1 MLTKYNNVKTLFQQE
16 LGLCLTMRMLS
27 SRGLSNRMRTPK
39 INLPM
44 YANQPENK
52 YLKQN
57 NGTWAEAVE
66 QLDGTI
72 IEIFTPLR
80 IENAQSASSSSLI
93 TAPEG
98 GVLNERRCKTKPPEA
113 IFEMDDWTRCWK
125 QTNKDA
131 KSTYDQLTI
140 DLLSKSELNDIKG
153 YPVSFTKDENVS
165 LIKLLPDCVTHE
177 PILTQYMLCNFEDNH
192 IQKYNDKKIQKFD
205 SEHRVINEIQIFA
218 GKHAYSHS
226 EIRISFRPISILVL
240 LHFDTKKI
248 SLVVKNSY
256 DFHTEK
262 FTMFAN

>member
-1 MLTKYNNVKTLFQQE
+1 MNTTISKQTFKLFQHRLLVFVSMHNSTIHE
-16 LGLCLTMRMLS
+16 HKLV
-27 SRGLSNRMRTPK
+27 
-39 INLPM
+39 
-44 YANQPENK
+44 ENK
-52 YLKQN
+52 YLKQL

-72 IEIFTPLR
+72 IEIF
-80 IENAQSASSSSLI
+80 
-93 TAPEG
+93 
-98 GVLNERRCKTKPPEA
+98 KTKPSEA

-140 DLLSKSELNDIKG
+140 DLLCKSELNDIKG

-177 PILTQYMLCNFEDNH
+177 PILTQYMLCNFENNH

-256 DFHTEK
+256 DYHTEK

>member
-1 MLTKYNNVKTLFQQE
+1 MQTNYNIDKTLFQQE

-27 SRGLSNRMRTPK
+27 SRGIEDRMCSPK
-39 INLPM
+39 INQPM
-44 YANQPENK
+44 DKQHPDNK

-57 NGTWAEAVE
+57 NGTWAESVE

-72 IEIFTPLR
+72 IEIF
-80 IENAQSASSSSLI
+80 
-93 TAPEG
+93 
-98 GVLNERRCKTKPPEA
+98 KTKPPEA

-140 DLLSKSELNDIKG
+140 DLLCKSELNDIKG

-177 PILTQYMLCNFEDNH
+177 PILTQYMLCNFEHNH
-192 IQKYNDKKIQKFD
+192 IQKYDDKKIQKFD

-226 EIRISFRPISILVL
+226 EIRVSIRPITILVL
-240 LHFDTKKI
+240 LHFVTKKI

-256 DFHTEK
+256 DYHTEK